1 MRLAIKVKVK
11 SGNFQTPP
19 LNHTSVPDLRYT
31 EIGEIVL
38 SCLEN
43 MTFYDYRYIH
53 LSKKIDF
60 FSVYFLHGSFSSILF
75 LLFSNEILFL
85 ACKTFKLY
93 RDIYTEEN
101 LKFVIHVYWY
111 YTLYTFVH
119 YHELVPCV
127 QTKASR
133 DLSRILTINLE
144 LTLASPSIN

>member
-1 MRLAIKVKVK
+1 MSREHDFLRLSLHTFIEKDRLFFRLF
-11 SGNFQTPP
+11 SSWIFFFDPFSFIFQR
-19 LNHTSVPDLRYT
+19 N
-31 EIGEIVL
+31 IV

-43 MTFYDYRYIH
+43 VQIISRYI
-53 LSKKIDF
+53 
-60 FSVYFLHGSFSSILF
+60 Y
-75 LLFSNEILFL
+75 
-85 ACKTFKLY
+85 
-93 RDIYTEEN
+93 IYTEEN